1 MTLLSKNQEEEF
13 QDQGFLIFPKLF
25 NNEEIQLLKQTAV
38 DDRELE
44 KQSFGRK
51 DANGTTVRLAL
62 WNQPGDGIYGM
73 FARCNK
79 LVDKMEQLL
88 GGEVYHYHSKMI
100 LKDPEIGGAWEWHQD
115 YGYWYNFGCLQPLMA
130 SAMIALDAATKENG
144 CLQVLKG
151 SHHRG
156 RIDHTLTGDQAG
168 ADQERIDVALQRF
181 DRIHVKLEPGDAVIF
196 HCNLL
201 HRSDQN
207 RSKKARWALVCCYNA
222 ARNNPYKESLHPTYT
237 PLIKVPD
244 SSIKEV
250 GIRRFAESGDVGW
263 MGKNQGRNI
272 QKSIDVKQVDV

>member
-1 MTLLSKNQEEEF
+1 MTLLSKLQEEEF

-25 NNEEIQLLKQTAV
+25 DNEEIQLLKKTAV

-44 KQSFGRK
+44 KQSVGRK
-51 DANGTTVRLAL
+51 DANGQTVRLAL

-73 FARCNK
+73 FARCYK

-100 LKDPEIGGAWEWHQD
+100 LKDPEVGGAWEWHQD

-130 SAMIALDAATKENG
+130 SAMIALDEATKENG

-151 SHHRG
+151 SHHLG

-168 ADQERIDVALQRF
+168 ADQERIDIALQRF
-181 DRIHVKLEPGDAVIF
+181 DRIHVELEPGDALIF

-207 RSKKARWALVCCYNA
+207 LSTKPRWAMICCYNA
-222 ARNNPYKESLHPTYT
+222 ARNNPYKESIHPRYT
-237 PLIKVPD
+237 PLMKMPD
-244 SSIKEV
+244 RSIKEV
-250 GIRRFAESGDVGW
+250 GIRRFADSGDVSW
-263 MGKNQGRNI
+263 MEKNQDRNI
-272 QKSIDVKQVDV
+272 SNNAKT

>member
-25 NNEEIQLLKQTAV
+25 NNGEIQLLKQAAV

-115 YGYWYNFGCLQPLMA
+115 YGY
-130 SAMIALDAATKENG
+130 
-144 CLQVLKG
+144 
-151 SHHRG
+151 
-156 RIDHTLTGDQAG
+156 
-168 ADQERIDVALQRF
+168 
-181 DRIHVKLEPGDAVIF
+181 
-196 HCNLL
+196 
-201 HRSDQN
+201 
-207 RSKKARWALVCCYNA
+207 
-222 ARNNPYKESLHPTYT
+222 
-237 PLIKVPD
+237 
-244 SSIKEV
+244 
-250 GIRRFAESGDVGW
+250 
-263 MGKNQGRNI
+263 
-272 QKSIDVKQVDV
+272 